1 MDAQPVVKQATQ
13 AFAAGQYDKALDL
26 YKKAA
31 NTYGKALFEVNI
43 ALCQRRL
50 KNAAAEVTN
59 IDGAQGQDIT
69 LEQQLQNTQQLLEYY
84 FTRSQELE
92 QQLLDR

>member
-1 MDAQPVVKQATQ
+1 MDAQPIVKQAMQ
-13 AFAAGQYDKALDL
+13 AFTAGQFDTALDL

-50 KNAAAEVTN
+50 KNSPASNTEAT
-59 IDGAQGQDIT
+59 QGQGT
-69 LEQQLQNTQQLLEYY
+69 TVEQQLRNTQQLLEYY
-84 FTRSQELE
+84 FTLSQELE
-92 QQLLDR
+92 AQLLGK

>member
-1 MDAQPVVKQATQ
+1 MDAQPIVKQATQ
-13 AFAAGQYDKALDL
+13 AFATGRFDTALDL

-31 NTYGKALFEVNI
+31 DTYGKALFEVNI

-50 KNAAAEVTN
+50 KNTAPQA
-59 IDGAQGQDIT
+59 DGSSGQGIT
-69 LEQQLQNTQQLLEYY
+69 VEQQLQNTQQLLEYY

-92 QQLLDR
+92 AQLLGK